1 MSANRDR
8 FSFFGLERFFGA
20 TTSKR
25 RKSCHGGLIGRPDLV
40 FEVMRKCSFLG
51 VVFKP
56 RILESTNPMTGPQP
70 TR

>member
-25 RKSCHGGLIGRPDLV
+25 RKLPATVD
-40 FEVMRKCSFLG
+40 
-51 VVFKP
+51 
-56 RILESTNPMTGPQP
+56 
-70 TR
+70 